1 MKLMYIDCSM
11 GAAGDMLTAALL
23 ELLDAG
29 ERAAFI
35 EEFNSLGLPGIVMET
50 ESSVKCGVEG
60 THVHMLVNGAEED
73 EHMHDHIHAH
83 HHEHHSHED
92 GHMHEHDHHHHTHGH
107 DDTAAHTHTHTHD
120 GVPHTHSHNG
130 VAEIRH
136 IVRDHLE
143 LPENVREDILKVY
156 DIIGDAE
163 SKAHGVPITE
173 VHFHEVGTMDAI
185 ADVTAVCLLIDRIK
199 PQKIAA
205 SPVNVGG
212 GTVKCAHGVL
222 PVPAPATANILEGIP
237 SYSGDI
243 KSELC
248 TPTGAAL
255 LRYFADEFCEMPEMQ
270 VERQGFGMG
279 TKDFERANCV
289 RVTLGETD

>member
-23 ELLDAG
+23 ELLDEDA
-29 ERAAFI
+29 RAAFI
-35 EEFNSLGLPGIVMET
+35 EEFNGLGLPGIVMET
-50 ESSVKCGVEG
+50 EPSVKCGVEG
-60 THVHMLVNGAEED
+60 THVHIKFHDEEED
-73 EHMHDHIHAH
+73 EHMHDHH
-83 HHEHHSHED
+83 HVHDHDHDYEHDHGVHHSHHSHD
-92 GHMHEHDHHHHTHGH
+92 GHG
-107 DDTAAHTHTHTHD
+107 
-120 GVPHTHSHNG
+120 HSHRGIAG
-130 VAEIRH
+130 VRH
-136 IVRDHLE
+136 IVEDHLD
-143 LPENVREDILKVY
+143 LPDNVREDILSVY
-156 DIIGDAE
+156 DIIADAE
-163 SKAHGVPITE
+163 SKAHGVPVTE

-185 ADVTAVCLLIDRIK
+185 ADVTAVCMLIDRIK

-205 SPVNVGG
+205 SHVNVGG
-212 GTVKCAHGVL
+212 GTVKCAHGIL

-255 LRYFADEFCEMPEMQ
+255 LKHFVNEFGDMPQMSFEKN
-270 VERQGFGMG
+270 GFGMG

-289 RVTLGETD
+289 KITLGEGD

>member
-1 MKLMYIDCSM
+1 MKQMYIDCSM

-23 ELLDAG
+23 ELLDDG

-35 EEFNSLGLPGIVMET
+35 DDFNSLGLPGIVMDTET
-50 ESSVKCGVEG
+50 VVKRGVEG
-60 THVHMLVNGAEED
+60 TRVHILVNGAEED
-73 EHMHDHIHAH
+73 EHMHDHAHAH
-83 HHEHHSHED
+83 HTHD
-92 GHMHEHDHHHHTHGH
+92 DDHHHHTHAH
-107 DDTAAHTHTHTHD
+107 DAAAHTVTHTHD
-120 GVPHTHSHNG
+120 GVPHTHTHNG

-136 IVRDHLE
+136 IVRDHLD

-156 DIIGDAE
+156 DIIADAE
-163 SKAHGVPITE
+163 SRAHGVPVTE

-199 PQKIAA
+199 PQRIAA

-212 GTVKCAHGVL
+212 GTVKCAHGIL

-255 LRYFADEFCEMPEMQ
+255 LKHFVDEFGDMPQMNA
-270 VERQGFGMG
+270 ERCGYGMG
-279 TKDFERANCV
+279 AKDFERPNCV
-289 RVTLGETD
+289 RITLGEAD

>member
-23 ELLDAG
+23 ELLEDS

-35 EEFNSLGLPGIVMET
+35 EEFNGLGLPGIVMEA
-50 ESSVKCGVEG
+50 EPSVKCGVEG
-60 THVHMLVNGAEED
+60 THVHIKVNGVEED
-73 EHMHDHIHAH
+73 GHMHDHH
-83 HHEHHSHED
+83 
-92 GHMHEHDHHHHTHGH
+92 HEHDHHHNDHHDHGH
-107 DDTAAHTHTHTHD
+107 SHRGIA
-120 GVPHTHSHNG
+120 GVT
-130 VAEIRH
+130 H
-136 IVRDHLE
+136 IVKDHID
-143 LPENVREDILKVY
+143 LPENVKGDILKVY
-156 DIIGDAE
+156 DIIADAE
-163 SKAHGVPITE
+163 SKAHGVPVTE

-185 ADVTAVCLLIDRIK
+185 ADVTAVCMLMDRIK
-199 PQKIAA
+199 PQKVIA
-205 SPVNVGG
+205 SHVNVGG
-212 GTVKCAHGVL
+212 GTVKCAHGIL

-255 LRYFADEFCEMPEMQ
+255 LRHFVDEFGEMPQMR
-270 VERQGFGMG
+270 VEKRGFGMG

-289 RVTLGETD
+289 KIALGEPD

>member
-23 ELLDAG
+23 ELLDEDA
-29 ERAAFI
+29 RAAFI
-35 EEFNSLGLPGIVMET
+35 EEFNGLGLPGIVMET
-50 ESSVKCGVEG
+50 EPSVKCGVEG
-60 THVHMLVNGAEED
+60 THVHIKFHDEEED
-73 EHMHDHIHAH
+73 EHMHDHH
-83 HHEHHSHED
+83 HVHDHDHDYEHDHGVHHSH
-92 GHMHEHDHHHHTHGH
+92 HS
-107 DDTAAHTHTHTHD
+107 HD
-120 GVPHTHSHNG
+120 GNGHSHRGIAG
-130 VAEIRH
+130 VRH
-136 IVRDHLE
+136 IVEDHLD
-143 LPENVREDILKVY
+143 LPDNVREDILSVY
-156 DIIGDAE
+156 DIIADAE
-163 SKAHGVPITE
+163 SKAHGVPVTE

-185 ADVTAVCLLIDRIK
+185 ADVTAVCMLIDRIK

-205 SPVNVGG
+205 SHVNVGG
-212 GTVKCAHGVL
+212 GTVKCAHGIL

-255 LRYFADEFCEMPEMQ
+255 LKHFVNEFGDMPQMSFEKN
-270 VERQGFGMG
+270 GFGMG

-289 RVTLGETD
+289 KITLGEGD

>member
-23 ELLDAG
+23 ELLDEDA
-29 ERAAFI
+29 RAAFI
-35 EEFNSLGLPGIVMET
+35 EEFNGLGLPGIVMET
-50 ESSVKCGVEG
+50 EPSVKCGVEG
-60 THVHMLVNGAEED
+60 THVHIKFHDEEED
-73 EHMHDHIHAH
+73 EHMHDHH
-83 HHEHHSHED
+83 HVHDHDHDYEHDHGVHHSHHSHD
-92 GHMHEHDHHHHTHGH
+92 GH
-107 DDTAAHTHTHTHD
+107 
-120 GVPHTHSHNG
+120 VHSHRGIAG
-130 VAEIRH
+130 VRH
-136 IVRDHLE
+136 IVEDHLD
-143 LPENVREDILKVY
+143 LPDNVREDILSVY
-156 DIIGDAE
+156 DIIADAE
-163 SKAHGVPITE
+163 SKAHGVPVTE

-185 ADVTAVCLLIDRIK
+185 ADVTAVCMLIDRIK

-205 SPVNVGG
+205 SHINVGG
-212 GTVKCAHGVL
+212 GTVKCAHGIL

-255 LRYFADEFCEMPEMQ
+255 LKHFVNEFGDMPQMSSEKN
-270 VERQGFGMG
+270 GFGMG

-289 RVTLGETD
+289 KITLGEGD